1 MRTPPLRLRFV
12 LALAAAG
19 CFVAAVTTALRA
31 QAPAAEPRI
40 FQGIYTEAQAARG
53 KETFSTNCLR
63 CHGVDLNGTT
73 APALKGDRFYTSWG
87 GEPVDRLFLKIRD
100 TMPPS
105 FGTALLDDKT
115 KLDIVAY
122 ILKSNDYP
130 AGASEL
136 TVGNADLATALIL
149 KKGQQI
155 TVQNFTLVQ
164 AVGCL
169 ARDGDAW
176 KLTRTAEPIST
187 REDSS
192 SPQSLQSAAARP
204 LGSRTFLLLS
214 VVPFSPATHVGQ
226 KMEARGL
233 VYNDPEDSRIT
244 LTSLR
249 PTGEVCN

>member
-1 MRTPPLRLRFV
+1 MRTRV
-12 LALAAAG
+12 IVAG
-19 CFVAAVTTALRA
+19 AFAVAATCIAGLRA

-53 KETFSTNCLR
+53 RETFTTNCLR
-63 CHGVDLNGTT
+63 CHGADLLGTT
-73 APALKGDRFYTSWG
+73 APALKGDRFFTSWG

-130 AGASEL
+130 SGTSEL
-136 TVGNADLATALIL
+136 VVGNPDLTTALIL

-164 AVGCL
+164 TVGCL
-169 ARDGDAW
+169 ARDGEAW
-176 KLTRTAEPIST
+176 KLTRTAEPVST

-192 SPQSLQSAAARP
+192 SPESLQSASAQP

-233 VYNDPEDSRIT
+233 VYNDAEDSRIT
-244 LTSLR
+244 LTSLK
-249 PTGEVCN
+249 PTGAGCR